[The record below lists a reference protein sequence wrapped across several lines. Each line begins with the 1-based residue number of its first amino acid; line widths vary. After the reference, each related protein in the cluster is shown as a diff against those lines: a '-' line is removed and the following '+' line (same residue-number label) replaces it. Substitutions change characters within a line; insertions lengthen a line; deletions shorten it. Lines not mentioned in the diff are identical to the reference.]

1 MPVLILWGFMAFS
14 QEPINKENFHP
25 VILTKDSTAYLCF
38 DSANSVALATRI
50 VELQEQKEINM
61 VHAEKIKAQES
72 LIHNEKEISFN
83 LLGQVDNYKNIV
95 VEKDKQIDLGEEEM
109 TKLKKEIRRQKFQK
123 YLLIGAVLA
132 VSVVG
137 IIY

>member
-1 MPVLILWGFMAFS
+1 MAFS
-14 QEPINKENFHP
+14 QGPINKENFHP

-50 VELQEQKEINM
+50 IELQEQKEINL
-61 VHAEKIKAQES
+61 VHTEKIKAQEN
-72 LIHNEKEISFN
+72 LITNEKEISFN
-83 LLGQVDNYKNIV
+83 LLGQIGNYKNIV

-109 TKLKKEIRRQKFQK
+109 NKMKKEIRRQKFQK
-123 YLLIGAVLA
+123 YLLIGAVLL
-132 VSVVG
+132 VSAVG

>member
-1 MPVLILWGFMAFS
+1 MLLLILWGFVAFS
-14 QEPINKENFHP
+14 QVNKENFHP

-38 DSANSVALATRI
+38 DSANSMALATRI

-61 VHAEKIKAQES
+61 VHIEKIKAHDG
-72 LIHNEKEISFN
+72 LINNEKEISFN
-83 LLGQVDNYKNIV
+83 LSGQIVNYKNIV

-109 TKLKKEIRRQKFQK
+109 NKMKKEIRRQKFQK
-123 YLLIGAVLA
+123 YLLIGAVLV
-132 VSVVG
+132 VSAVG